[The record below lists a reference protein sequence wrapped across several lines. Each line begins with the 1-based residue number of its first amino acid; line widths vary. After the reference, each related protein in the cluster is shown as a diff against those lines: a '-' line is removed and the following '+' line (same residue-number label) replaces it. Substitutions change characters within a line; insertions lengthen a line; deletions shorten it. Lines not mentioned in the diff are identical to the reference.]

1 MEKVLDNACLLMTN
15 TLVTK
20 TKGFAMKFRFAGRLA
35 SLVLAAV
42 LFAPIAISVAGQA
55 AQIVA

>member
-1 MEKVLDNACLLMTN
+1 MEKVLDNACLHMTN